1 MNQFFVYLEKE
12 INGCNNCNSTNKTYV
27 IFDYYDCPYG
37 YWCKDCWYERMT
49 EIQKKFL
56 GVIMKYDN
64 GFFRQQ
70 NTKIGN
76 ITQSYDRYTLPPS
89 IEKEG
94 F

>member
-1 MNQFFVYLEKE
+1 MSEFFVALDEEYV
-12 INGCNNCNSTNKTYV
+12 GCWNCNSNKKTYV
-27 IFDYYDCPYG
+27 IYDYYDSPLG
-37 YWCKDCWYERMT
+37 YWCKDCWYSKMT
-49 EIQKKFL
+49 GIQMKFL

-76 ITQSYDRYTLPPS
+76 ITQSYDRYTLPPN
-89 IEKEG
+89 IDTEG